1 MNATDVLERG
11 RNAFER
17 QDWRQA
23 YESLSEADRDAP
35 LAAEDLERLSIAAYM
50 AGNEMQCLA
59 ALERAHHEWI
69 RLGDI
74 PRAARCAFWLAFVLM
89 FCGEIP
95 RSNGWIGRGRR
106 LLDEH
111 GLDCVERGYLLLPP
125 SVHQL
130 HLGEFEP
137 AEKGAAEGAAIA
149 RRFGD
154 EALRIMTELAVA
166 SAMIRTGRAVEGFAL
181 LDELMVSAG
190 TDVLSPM
197 ANGMLYCAAIE
208 CCQDVFDLDRARE
221 WTEELG
227 RWCASQK
234 GLVPYYR
241 ECLVHR
247 SEILLLRG
255 AWTEALEE
263 ARRAAEV
270 TSDRGV
276 AASALYQQAEVHRLR
291 GEFSLAEAA
300 YRQCSRA
307 GHSAQPGLALLRLAQ
322 GQAETAAAA
331 LRVLL
336 DEAPDAL
343 ARSKLLPAN
352 VEVTLG
358 TGDVTSA
365 RSAADELGAIS
376 ADLQSALIRATSQF
390 ATGAVLLA
398 EGDPHAA
405 LAELRRAFLAWQ
417 AIEAP
422 YEAGRS
428 RVLIGLASRQ
438 LGDHDTAELELDAAR
453 WLFERLGA
461 APDLARVEALA
472 PGAAS
477 KAANGL
483 TERELE
489 VLRLVAAGKTNQ
501 AIAADLVVS
510 EHTVRRHLQNIF
522 SKIGVSSRSAATA
535 FAFQH
540 RLT

>member
-1 MNATDVLERG
+1 MTATDVLQQG
-11 RNAFER
+11 REAIER

-23 YESLSEADRDAP
+23 YESLSAADHAAP
-35 LAAEDLERLSIAAYM
+35 LEAEDLERLSIASYM
-50 AGNEMQCLA
+50 LGKEDECVA
-59 ALERAHHEWI
+59 ALERAHHEWV

-74 PRAARCAFWLAFVLM
+74 PRSCRCAFWMAFTLM
-89 FCGEIP
+89 FCGEIA
-95 RSNGWIGRGRR
+95 RSSGWISRGRR
-106 LLDEH
+106 LLDEQ
-111 GLDCVERGYLLLPP
+111 GLDCVERGYLMLPP
-125 SVHQL
+125 AVQQL
-130 HLGEFEP
+130 HMGEFEAS
-137 AEKGAAEGAAIA
+137 AEAARTVVEIA

-154 EALRIMTELAVA
+154 EELRIMADLGVGGVL
-166 SAMIRTGRAVEGFAL
+166 IRTGRAEEGFAL

-190 TDVLSPM
+190 TGVLTPM
-197 ANGMLYCAAIE
+197 AMGMVYCAAIE
-208 CCQDVFDLDRARE
+208 CCQDVFDLNRAQV
-221 WTEELG
+221 WTDELG

-255 AWTEALEE
+255 AWSEALEE
-263 ARRAAEV
+263 AQRAADL

-291 GEFSLAEAA
+291 GEFALAEES
-300 YRQCSRA
+300 YRLCSRA
-307 GHSAQPGLALLRLAQ
+307 GHSAQPGLALLRIAQ

-331 LRVLL
+331 IRVLL
-336 DEAPDAL
+336 DGAADAL
-343 ARSKLLPAN
+343 ARSKLLPAQ
-352 VEVTLG
+352 VEATLG
-358 TGDVTSA
+358 AGDIAAA
-365 RSAADELGAIS
+365 RAAADELRAIS
-376 ADLQSALIRATSQF
+376 ADLQSPLLRAASQY

-398 EGDPHAA
+398 EGDARGA
-405 LAELRRAFLAWQ
+405 LTELRRAFLAWQ

-422 YEAGRS
+422 YEAARA
-428 RVLIGLASRQ
+428 RVLIAVASRQ

-453 WLFERLGA
+453 WVFERFAA
-461 APDLARVEALA
+461 APDIARVEALA

-477 KAANGL
+477 KAAGGL

-535 FAFQH
+535 FAFQQK
-540 RLT
+540 LT

>member
-1 MNATDVLERG
+1 
-11 RNAFER
+11 
-17 QDWRQA
+17 
-23 YESLSEADRDAP
+23 
-35 LAAEDLERLSIAAYM
+35 
-50 AGNEMQCLA
+50 
-59 ALERAHHEWI
+59 
-69 RLGDI
+69 
-74 PRAARCAFWLAFVLM
+74 
-89 FCGEIP
+89 
-95 RSNGWIGRGRR
+95 
-106 LLDEH
+106 
-111 GLDCVERGYLLLPP
+111 
-125 SVHQL
+125 
-130 HLGEFEP
+130 
-137 AEKGAAEGAAIA
+137 
-149 RRFGD
+149 
-154 EALRIMTELAVA
+154 
-166 SAMIRTGRAVEGFAL
+166 
-181 LDELMVSAG
+181 
-190 TDVLSPM
+190 
-197 ANGMLYCAAIE
+197 
-208 CCQDVFDLDRARE
+208 
-221 WTEELG
+221 
-227 RWCASQK
+227 
-234 GLVPYYR
+234 
-241 ECLVHR
+241 
-247 SEILLLRG
+247 
-255 AWTEALEE
+255 
-263 ARRAAEV
+263 
-270 TSDRGV
+270 
-276 AASALYQQAEVHRLR
+276 
-291 GEFSLAEAA
+291 
-300 YRQCSRA
+300 
-307 GHSAQPGLALLRLAQ
+307 
-322 GQAETAAAA
+322 